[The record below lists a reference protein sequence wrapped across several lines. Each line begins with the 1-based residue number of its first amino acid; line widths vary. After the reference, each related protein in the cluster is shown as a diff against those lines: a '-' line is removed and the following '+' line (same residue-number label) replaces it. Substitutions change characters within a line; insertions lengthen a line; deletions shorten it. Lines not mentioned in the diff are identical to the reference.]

1 MKNLKSTLAIAF
13 AVSLSVMLFTVSSA
27 SLAESKN
34 KHNTSNRFGQHYDT
48 VKVIKVIPVYRQVR
62 VSTPIRECWDE
73 PVLHS
78 TDGYF
83 YPKSAGGMAVGG
95 ILGGVIGHQVGKG
108 RGNKLATA
116 LGVII
121 GAGIGH
127 DALNDDAQLSQSN
140 RYTHSEYQEQCEVWH
155 QVSYDQV
162 VDGYDVTYRY
172 QGERYHIEMP
182 YHPGKRI
189 RLRLSVV
196 Y

>member
-27 SLAESKN
+27 SLAASK
-34 KHNTSNRFGQHYDT
+34 KTHNTSNRFDQHYDT
-48 VKVIKVIPVYRQVR
+48 AKVIKVIPVYRQVR

-73 PVLHS
+73 PVVHS
-78 TDGYF
+78 TGGYSHQN
-83 YPKSAGGMAVGG
+83 SASGMAVGG

-108 RGNKLATA
+108 GGNKLATA

-127 DALNDDAQLSQSN
+127 DAVNGHAQSN
-140 RYTHSEYQEQCEVWH
+140 QSNGYTHTYTEYQEQCEVRH

-172 QGERYHIEMP
+172 QGERYHIE
-182 YHPGKRI
+182 I
-189 RLRLSVV
+189 NS
-196 Y
+196 